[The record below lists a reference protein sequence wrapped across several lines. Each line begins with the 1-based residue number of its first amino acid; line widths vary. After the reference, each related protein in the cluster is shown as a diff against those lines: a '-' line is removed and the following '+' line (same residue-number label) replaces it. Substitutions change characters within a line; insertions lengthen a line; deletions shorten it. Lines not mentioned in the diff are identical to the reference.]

1 MSRFALCA
9 VALLAAAPVVA
20 RAQSGSVPPPPNYA
34 INPPVSDGPLQQQI
48 LRNYR
53 SDLLQTQRELTV
65 QNPSGV
71 NREQIEVTRQL
82 NAVRPALPSTATA
95 PSPLPAPGALPPAPF
110 QLR

>member
-9 VALLAAAPVVA
+9 VALLAAVPVAA

-34 INPPVSDGPLQQQI
+34 INPPVSGSPLQQQI

-53 SDLLQTQRELTV
+53 SDLLQTQRELTL

-82 NAVRPALPSTATA
+82 NAVNPALPPTPTP
-95 PSPLPAPGALPPAPF
+95 PSQVPGASPPAPF

>member
-1 MSRFALCA
+1 MGRFTLCV
-9 VALLAAAPVVA
+9 VALLAAVPVMA

-34 INPPVSDGPLQQQI
+34 INPPASGPLQQQI

-53 SDLLQTQRELTV
+53 SDLLQTQRELTA
-65 QNPSGV
+65 QNPSGL

-82 NAVRPALPSTATA
+82 NAVNPALPPTP
-95 PSPLPAPGALPPAPF
+95 PSPVPAPDTSQPAPF

>member
-1 MSRFALCA
+1 MTRLALCA
-9 VALLAAAPVVA
+9 VALLAAMPVMA
-20 RAQSGSVPPPPNYA
+20 RAQSGSVPPPPPSYA
-34 INPPVSDGPLQQQI
+34 INPPVSNSPLQQQI

-65 QNPSGV
+65 QNPSGL

-82 NAVRPALPSTATA
+82 NAVNPALPPT
-95 PSPLPAPGALPPAPF
+95 SPPPVQAPGALQPAPF